1 MEIKHPLYIEIQQGE
16 SKVLEF
22 KQQLP
27 KGDALAKTL
36 VAFANTA
43 GGKLIIGV
51 DDQRGLIGLGDVDI
65 FELKDRVSSIIY
77 DYCAP
82 TLLPEIYIENINN
95 VELLVIEVF
104 RGPSLPYYLK
114 QQGKAPACYIRLAA
128 TNRVAGQEKIA
139 ELELQRRN
147 ISFDEQIDYEVEL
160 DQLDLTP
167 LTSRFNQLNKS
178 LDQQQLLNLKLIKY
192 DRSNSANK
200 LYPTIGLLILLG
212 HYEHVEIKC
221 SRFKGN
227 TMAVFIDKKE
237 YSNDIF
243 SQLEQAEAFI
253 KNHLHLHAEVL
264 GLQRTDTYEIP
275 IPAIREA
282 LLNAVMHRDYSNV
295 GRDIKIG
302 VYDDI
307 LNIVS
312 PGGLPNGL
320 TMSDVL
326 KGRSEIRNTVI
337 ARVFKQLNLVEQWG
351 SGIARIKQYC
361 QDTDVA
367 LPTLTE
373 TGDFID
379 WEFPRINTQVV
390 NKNKSQKKPLDNKT
404 STKAI
409 DKLGDRLGDRLGDGL
424 GDRLG
429 DNRKKIMIAIM
440 KNNTISATELAHII
454 SISKTAIE
462 NNIKWLKKHNY
473 IKRHGSAKTG
483 HWEVLDHG
491 K

>member
-1 MEIKHPLYIEIQQGE
+1 M
-16 SKVLEF
+16 
-22 KQQLP
+22 
-27 KGDALAKTL
+27 
-36 VAFANTA
+36 
-43 GGKLIIGV
+43 
-51 DDQRGLIGLGDVDI
+51 
-65 FELKDRVSSIIY
+65 
-77 DYCAP
+77 
-82 TLLPEIYIENINN
+82 
-95 VELLVIEVF
+95 
-104 RGPSLPYYLK
+104 
-114 QQGKAPACYIRLAA
+114 
-128 TNRVAGQEKIA
+128 
-139 ELELQRRN
+139 
-147 ISFDEQIDYEVEL
+147 
-160 DQLDLTP
+160 
-167 LTSRFNQLNKS
+167 
-178 LDQQQLLNLKLIKY
+178 LNLKLIKY

-237 YSNDIF
+237 YSNDVF

-282 LLNAVMHRDYSNV
+282 LLNAVMHRDYSNA

-320 TMSDVL
+320 TMREVL

-361 QDTDVA
+361 QDTGVA

-379 WEFPRINTQVV
+379 WAFPRINTQEED
-390 NKNKSQKKPLDNKT
+390 NKNKPEQHPLDNKKT
-404 STKAI
+404 NKAT
-409 DKLGDRLGDRLGDGL
+409 DKLGDRLGDKLGDK
-424 GDRLG
+424 LG
-429 DNRKKIMIAIM
+429 DNRKKMMTAIIQ
-440 KNNTISATELAHII
+440 NNTISATELAHII
-454 SISKTAIE
+454 GISKTAIE
-462 NNIKWLKKHNY
+462 NNIKWLKEHNY
-473 IKRHGSAKTG
+473 IKRNGSAKAG
-483 HWEVLDHG
+483 YWEVLGNG